1 MVTKVHVWPNT
12 AFQVYRSTL
21 LNVLIPDLQEKVWV
35 ISAIHKFPSES
46 TSSASSQCHHLFHR
60 SHRCHQSSQFSQ
72 LVSTKSSI
80 SSSGEL
86 RREGKGIISLYNGPV
101 PSGSW
106 TQSQTWTDV
115 FPSSLL
121 TSTSS
126 ANVRRIN
133 AKSQRGEQQHVL
145 NLIMSSASHQRSWHS
160 DSQTTQIGLDVW
172 LRWWLD

>member
-1 MVTKVHVWPNT
+1 MVTKDHVWPNT
-12 AFQVYRSTL
+12 AFQVYRSTS

-60 SHRCHQSSQFSQ
+60 CHQSSQFSQ

-80 SSSGEL
+80 SLSGEL
-86 RREGKGIISLYNGPV
+86 RREGRGIISLYNGPV

-106 TQSQTWTDV
+106 TQSRTRTDV
-115 FPSSLL
+115 FPSSLS

-160 DSQTTQIGLDVW
+160 DSQTTQIRPDVW
-172 LRWWLD
+172 LWWWLE